1 MSHAL
6 PSVRPAAL
14 FLPQAVFPAK
24 ASARLMPQAF
34 HSARP
39 AAVFLAACLLCL
51 TCWGCVAERPPAPQ
65 PPVAQAAPQP
75 PVAFVGQLT
84 GPGGE
89 RLSGYDIRNKKPFST
104 SYRALLRRNG
114 LKSPWLLRFEGPAGR
129 DTPVRL
135 VRIGGAQYLHFVFC
149 KDKGG
154 DRIEVL
160 FCEKDKAIYGLL
172 RQQNEARWLDD
183 PPVEISTAFEQLRK
197 LEPPL

>member
-1 MSHAL
+1 MPHAL
-6 PSVRPAAL
+6 FS
-14 FLPQAVFPAK
+14 AK
-24 ASARLMPQAF
+24 A
-34 HSARP
+34 
-39 AAVFLAACLLCL
+39 AAVFFAAHLLCL
-51 TCWGCVAERPPAPQ
+51 ACWGCVPPPPSVPPPPAP
-65 PPVAQAAPQP
+65 AQAAPPP
-75 PVAFVGQLT
+75 PVAFVGELT

-154 DRIEVL
+154 DQIEVL
-160 FCEKDKAIYGLL
+160 FCEKNKAIYGLL
-172 RQQNEARWLDD
+172 RQHGEARWLDD

>member
-1 MSHAL
+1 
-6 PSVRPAAL
+6 
-14 FLPQAVFPAK
+14 
-24 ASARLMPQAF
+24 
-34 HSARP
+34 
-39 AAVFLAACLLCL
+39 
-51 TCWGCVAERPPAPQ
+51 
-65 PPVAQAAPQP
+65 
-75 PVAFVGQLT
+75 VAFVGQLT
-84 GPGGE
+84 GPDGE

-135 VRIGGAQYLHFVFC
+135 VRIGGAQYMHFVFC

-154 DRIEVL
+154 DQIEVL

-172 RQQNEARWLDD
+172 RHQNEARWLDD
-183 PPVEISTAFEQLRK
+183 PPVEISTAFEQLKK

>member
-1 MSHAL
+1 MQSIAT
-6 PSVRPAAL
+6 SAQRAA
-14 FLPQAVFPAK
+14 
-24 ASARLMPQAF
+24 R
-34 HSARP
+34 
-39 AAVFLAACLLCL
+39 FLAVTLALLGLCAS
-51 TCWGCVAERPPAPQ
+51 GCVAQRTPAPQ
-65 PPVAQAAPQP
+65 PPIAQAAPQP
-75 PVAFVGQLT
+75 SVAVVGQLT

-149 KDKGG
+149 KAKGG
-154 DRIEVL
+154 DQIEVL

-183 PPVEISTAFEQLRK
+183 PPVEISTALEQLRK